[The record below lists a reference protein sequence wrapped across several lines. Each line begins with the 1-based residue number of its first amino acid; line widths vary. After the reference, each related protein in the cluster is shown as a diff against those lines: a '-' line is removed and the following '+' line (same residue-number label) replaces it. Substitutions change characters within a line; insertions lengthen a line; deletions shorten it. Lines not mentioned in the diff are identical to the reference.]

1 MKKKS
6 IFVLLAAVILVL
18 STVFFVIILLPRA
31 SQQEQLFISSGEGQL
46 SRKMVL
52 TIPKEVW
59 LGSESSV
66 QMDLEVADQANLL
79 PDDKKAPA
87 NNQVIEGRLDLPG
100 VVVDPDGSI
109 STPLTA
115 NTPVRFS
122 WRIISLYAGE
132 YSGNFWL
139 YLNDIPVSNGEMMRR
154 ALLAHE
160 VNIKVIS
167 FLGIPYIYLVWGSG
181 VGMILSLVSL
191 VFLRFLYR

>member
-6 IFVLLAAVILVL
+6 IFVLLTAIILVL
-18 STVFFVIILLPRA
+18 STAFFVITVVPRA
-31 SQQEQLFISSGEGQL
+31 SQQEQLFISTGEGQL

-66 QMDLEVADQANLL
+66 QMDLEVTDQTNLL

-87 NNQVIEGRLDLPG
+87 NNQVIEGRLDLPS
-100 VVVDPDGSI
+100 VAVDPDGSI

-115 NTPVRFS
+115 NTVVHFS
-122 WRIISLYAGE
+122 WRIIPLYEGE

-191 VFLRFLYR
+191 ALLRFLYR